1 MQFPKELRHEVL
13 VPLAAHAGA
22 SMKYSSRRNCDQAAC
37 HTATCSSR
45 LNEVQFPKELRRSES
60 GAGSPTPCG
69 LNEVQFPKELR
80 RLVRRRPRVP
90 ALASMKCSSRRN
102 CDGPLSIARHHAHL
116 RRLRERSALGL
127 PLSHPTPHLTS
138 QIPRHFNVLPLRAL
152 PGDPRAPERSHQ
164 AISGPSGVIVL
175 VRPT

>member
-1 MQFPKELRHEVL
+1 
-13 VPLAAHAGA
+13 
-22 SMKYSSRRNCDQAAC
+22 MKCSSRRNCDLSQP
-37 HTATCSSR
+37 TRLPSSSS
-45 LNEVQFPKELRRSES
+45 LNEVQFPKELRPLRS
-60 GAGSPTPCG
+60 
-69 LNEVQFPKELR
+69 LNGCAHIV
-80 RLVRRRPRVP
+80 
-90 ALASMKCSSRRN
+90 ASMKCSSRRN

-127 PLSHPTPHLTS
+127 PLSHPTPHPTS
-138 QIPRHFNVLPLRAL
+138 QIPRRFNVLPLRAL

>member
-1 MQFPKELRHEVL
+1 MGFLCPPDDLS
-13 VPLAAHAGA
+13 A
-22 SMKYSSRRNCDQAAC
+22 SMKCSSRRNCD
-37 HTATCSSR
+37 CSLVLR
-45 LNEVQFPKELRRSES
+45 LRLLNCLNEVQFPKELRQLALAV
-60 GAGSPTPCG
+60 GLVPPAG
-69 LNEVQFPKELR
+69 
-80 RLVRRRPRVP
+80 
-90 ALASMKCSSRRN
+90 ASMKCSSRRN

-116 RRLRERSALGL
+116 RRLRERSTLGL
-127 PLSHPTPHLTS
+127 PLSHPTS

>member
-1 MQFPKELRHEVL
+1 
-13 VPLAAHAGA
+13 
-22 SMKYSSRRNCDQAAC
+22 MKCSSRRNCDVGD
-37 HTATCSSR
+37 
-45 LNEVQFPKELRRSES
+45 EV
-60 GAGSPTPCG
+60 AGCDWAG
-69 LNEVQFPKELR
+69 
-80 RLVRRRPRVP
+80 
-90 ALASMKCSSRRN
+90 ASMKCSSRRN

-127 PLSHPTPHLTS
+127 PLSHPTPHPTS
-138 QIPRHFNVLPLRAL
+138 QIPRRFNVLPLRAL

>member
-1 MQFPKELRHEVL
+1 M
-13 VPLAAHAGA
+13 GA
-22 SMKYSSRRNCDQAAC
+22 LTD
-37 HTATCSSR
+37 
-45 LNEVQFPKELRRSES
+45 LNEVQFPKELRQCRYSP
-60 GAGSPTPCG
+60 AGDHPPY

-80 RLVRRRPRVP
+80 LKELVISLRFRVT
-90 ALASMKCSSRRN
+90 SMKCSSRRN
-102 CDGPLSIARHHAHL
+102 CDGPISIARHHAHL

-127 PLSHPTPHLTS
+127 PLSHPTPHPTS
-138 QIPRHFNVLPLRAL
+138 QIPRRFNVLPLRAL

>member
-1 MQFPKELRHEVL
+1 MQFPKELRLEPSTQELHVTR
-13 VPLAAHAGA
+13 
-22 SMKYSSRRNCDQAAC
+22 S
-37 HTATCSSR
+37 
-45 LNEVQFPKELRRSES
+45 LNEVQFPKELRLVGRERSCT
-60 GAGSPTPCG
+60 GGS

-80 RLVRRRPRVP
+80 PRRYSFMRVSGLASMKCSSRRNCDQSSHRTRPRDR
-90 ALASMKCSSRRN
+90 ASMKCSSRRN

-127 PLSHPTPHLTS
+127 PLGHPTPHPTS
-138 QIPRHFNVLPLRAL
+138 QIPRRFNVLPLRAL

>member
-1 MQFPKELRHEVL
+1 MQP
-13 VPLAAHAGA
+13 
-22 SMKYSSRRNCDQAAC
+22 
-37 HTATCSSR
+37 
-45 LNEVQFPKELRRSES
+45 PKELRRE
-60 GAGSPTPCG
+60 
-69 LNEVQFPKELR
+69 
-80 RLVRRRPRVP
+80 
-90 ALASMKCSSRRN
+90 ALDLGGEGGIASMNCSSRRN

-127 PLSHPTPHLTS
+127 PLGHPTPHPTS
-138 QIPRHFNVLPLRAL
+138 QIPRRFNVLPQRAL

>member
-1 MQFPKELRHEVL
+1 MRAVE
-13 VPLAAHAGA
+13 
-22 SMKYSSRRNCDQAAC
+22 
-37 HTATCSSR
+37 
-45 LNEVQFPKELRRSES
+45 
-60 GAGSPTPCG
+60 
-69 LNEVQFPKELR
+69 
-80 RLVRRRPRVP
+80 
-90 ALASMKCSSRRN
+90 LASMKCSSRRN

-127 PLSHPTPHLTS
+127 PLSHPTPHPTS
-138 QIPRHFNVLPLRAL
+138 QIPRRFNVLPQRAL

>member
-1 MQFPKELRHEVL
+1 
-13 VPLAAHAGA
+13 
-22 SMKYSSRRNCDQAAC
+22 MKCSSRRNCDAAPR
-37 HTATCSSR
+37 SPSPPWRR
-45 LNEVQFPKELRRSES
+45 LNEVQFPKELQRS
-60 GAGSPTPCG
+60 GARA
-69 LNEVQFPKELR
+69 LR
-80 RLVRRRPRVP
+80 RDPLASMKCSSRRNCNRGPRSRGQI
-90 ALASMKCSSRRN
+90 LRGASMKCSSRRN

-127 PLSHPTPHLTS
+127 PLSHPTPHPTS
-138 QIPRHFNVLPLRAL
+138 QIPRRFNVLPLRAL

>member
-1 MQFPKELRHEVL
+1 M
-13 VPLAAHAGA
+13 GA
-22 SMKYSSRRNCDQAAC
+22 TS
-37 HTATCSSR
+37 
-45 LNEVQFPKELRRSES
+45 LNEVQFPKELRPAASPS
-60 GAGSPTPCG
+60 STASPTS

-80 RLVRRRPRVP
+80 PHLEAGKTTSTPSLNEVQFPKELRPLTDLEVRAVP
-90 ALASMKCSSRRN
+90 QASMKCSSRRN

-127 PLSHPTPHLTS
+127 PLGHPTPHPTS
-138 QIPRHFNVLPLRAL
+138 QIPRRFNVLPQRAL

>member
-1 MQFPKELRHEVL
+1 MIDP
-13 VPLAAHAGA
+13 
-22 SMKYSSRRNCDQAAC
+22 S
-37 HTATCSSR
+37 T
-45 LNEVQFPKELRRSES
+45 
-60 GAGSPTPCG
+60 PTFKPG

-80 RLVRRRPRVP
+80 RAGREEPLQRVP
-90 ALASMKCSSRRN
+90 ASMKCSSRRN

-127 PLSHPTPHLTS
+127 PLSHPTPHPTS
-138 QIPRHFNVLPLRAL
+138 QIPRRFNVLPLRAL

>member
-1 MQFPKELRHEVL
+1 
-13 VPLAAHAGA
+13 
-22 SMKYSSRRNCDQAAC
+22 
-37 HTATCSSR
+37 
-45 LNEVQFPKELRRSES
+45 
-60 GAGSPTPCG
+60 
-69 LNEVQFPKELR
+69 
-80 RLVRRRPRVP
+80 
-90 ALASMKCSSRRN
+90 MKCSSRRN

-127 PLSHPTPHLTS
+127 PLSHPTS
-138 QIPRHFNVLPLRAL
+138 QIPRRFNVLPLRAL